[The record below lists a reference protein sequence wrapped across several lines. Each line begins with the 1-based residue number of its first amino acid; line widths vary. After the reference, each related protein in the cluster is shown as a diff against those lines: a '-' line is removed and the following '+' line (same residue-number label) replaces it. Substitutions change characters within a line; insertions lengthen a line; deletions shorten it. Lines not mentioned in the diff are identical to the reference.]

1 MKSIFKSPAFTAGLF
16 FCTIKVMEITIL
28 YEDKDLLALDKP
40 SGLIVHSDG
49 KVKNATLADWLM
61 EKYPH
66 IREVGESW
74 MTPSGEKIFRP
85 GIVHRLD
92 RDTSGVMVV
101 AKTQESFAHLKKQ
114 FQERLAKKTY
124 RAFVYGI
131 VKNDTG
137 IINKPIGRSTSDF
150 RKWSAEFGARGELRE
165 AVTEYKVLERGKE
178 ATYLEAYPKTGRT
191 HQIRAHLK
199 AIGHSVVCDA
209 LYAPK
214 QACILGFSRTAL
226 HAFSLEILSP
236 SGKPLRFEAPLPPDF
251 LHAPALLNVS

>member
-1 MKSIFKSPAFTAGLF
+1 MCLGSSAFTAGLF
-16 FCTIKVMEITIL
+16 FCTIEFMEPTIL

-40 SGLIVHSDG
+40 SGLVVHGDG
-49 KVKNATLADWLM
+49 KTKEPTVADWLV
-61 EKYPH
+61 EKYPS
-66 IREVGESW
+66 IREVGEPW
-74 MTPSGEKIFRP
+74 TAPSGEQIFRP

-92 RDTSGVMVV
+92 RDTSGVLVV

-137 IINKPIGRSTSDF
+137 IIDKPIGRSTSDF

-165 AVTEYKVLERGKE
+165 AATEYKVLERGKE

-191 HQIRAHLK
+191 HQIRVHLK
-199 AIGHSVVCDA
+199 SIGHSVVCDT

-214 QACILGFSRTAL
+214 QKCILGFSRTAL
-226 HAFSLEILSP
+226 HAFSLEIVSFKE
-236 SGKPLRFEAPLPPDF
+236 KPLRFEAPLPQDF
-251 LHAPALLNVS
+251 LHALEELKTL

>member
-1 MKSIFKSPAFTAGLF
+1 
-16 FCTIKVMEITIL
+16 MEIKIL
-28 YEDKDLLALDKP
+28 YEDKDLLAINKP
-40 SGLIVHSDG
+40 AGLTIHGDG
-49 KVKNATLADWLM
+49 KTRSTSSGQAVPTLSDWLL

-66 IREVGESW
+66 IREVGEPW
-74 MTPSGEKIFRP
+74 TAPNGEVIYRP

-92 RDTSGVMVV
+92 RDTSGVLVV

-137 IINKPIGRSTSDF
+137 IIDKPIGRSTSDF

-165 AVTEYKVLERGKE
+165 AQTEYKVLERGKE
-178 ATYLEAYPKTGRT
+178 ATYVEAYPKTGRT
-191 HQIRAHLK
+191 HQIRVHLK
-199 AIGHSVVCDA
+199 SIGHSVVCDT

-214 QACILGFSRTAL
+214 QTCILGFSRTAL
-226 HAFSLEILSP
+226 HAFSLEIFSL
-236 SGKPLRFEAPLPPDF
+236 SGKPLHFEAPLPGDF
-251 LHAPALLNVS
+251 VRALEILKTF

>member
-1 MKSIFKSPAFTAGLF
+1 MCLGSPAFTAGLF
-16 FCTIKVMEITIL
+16 FCTIEFMEPTIL

-40 SGLIVHSDG
+40 AGLVVHADG
-49 KVKNATLADWLM
+49 KSDTPTLADWLM
-61 EKYPH
+61 EKYPN
-66 IREVGESW
+66 IKEVGEPW
-74 MTPSGEKIFRP
+74 TAPNGEIIFRP

-92 RDTSGVMVV
+92 RDTSGVLVV
-101 AKTQESFAHLKKQ
+101 AKTLESFTYLKKQ

-131 VKNDTG
+131 MKNDTG

-165 AVTEYKVLERGKE
+165 SVTEYKVLERGKE
-178 ATYLEAYPKTGRT
+178 ATFLEAYPKTGRT
-191 HQIRAHLK
+191 HQIRVHLK

-214 QACILGFSRTAL
+214 QKCILGFSRTAL

-236 SGKPLRFEAPLPPDF
+236 TGKPLHFEAPLPSDF
-251 LHAPALLNVS
+251 LHAVPELKNL